1 MTDMVHLR
9 RDAVRTIAKHVR
21 AEAETRLAEIGNGQ
35 GCEASA
41 ARAFEMGRLYAVDV
55 DAWKALG
62 LYPDRPPAEVPR
74 L

>member
-1 MTDMVHLR
+1 MVHLR
-9 RDAVRTIAKHVR
+9 RDAVRLVAKHVR
-21 AEAETRLAEIGNGQ
+21 AEAEARLAEIGQGT
-35 GCEASA
+35 GCEAAA

-62 LYPDRPPAEVPR
+62 LHPDRPPTEVPR